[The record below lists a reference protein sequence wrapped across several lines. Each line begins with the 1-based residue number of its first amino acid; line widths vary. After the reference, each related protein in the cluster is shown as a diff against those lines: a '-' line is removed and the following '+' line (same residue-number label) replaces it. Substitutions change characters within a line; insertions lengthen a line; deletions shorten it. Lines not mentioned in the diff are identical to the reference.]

1 MTVTATITFTTQMRR
16 VLATFL
22 QAFDVNGQHSPMA
35 QFGNWIGPGSF
46 LEFMPGPIVSTGSA
60 APGPGGTH
68 FVSAS
73 FAHTDGASKLSMM
86 HFLVGTQIMDPA
98 PCQIVVFGGGGLNLI
113 NDNLT
118 ALISPQPIQAGT
130 AGTLAN
136 SRCSIDTAAATYQ
149 VVSQH
154 TVTVTIPVTYSP
166 SFRGGKNAY
175 AVAFGEDQL
184 VTHWVQIGAIN
195 LQ

>member
-1 MTVTATITFTTQMRR
+1 
-16 VLATFL
+16 
-22 QAFDVNGQHSPMA
+22 MA

-46 LEFMPGPIVSTGSA
+46 EFMPGPIVSTGTA
-60 APGPGGTH
+60 ASGPSGTH

-73 FAHTDGASKLSMM
+73 FAHTDGASKLSIM
-86 HFLVGTQIMDPA
+86 HFLIGTQIMDPA